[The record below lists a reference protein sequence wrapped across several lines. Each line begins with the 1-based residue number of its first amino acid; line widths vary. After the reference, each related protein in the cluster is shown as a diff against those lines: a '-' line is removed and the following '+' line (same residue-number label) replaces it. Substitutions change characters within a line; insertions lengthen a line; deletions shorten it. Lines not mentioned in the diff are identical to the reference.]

1 MVSYELRLVDI
12 HLLKPHEMINKERLE
27 ELEKEIKED
36 RILKKPIV
44 ADRSTLVVLD
54 GHHRLEV
61 LRKMGAKRIPVILVD
76 YDDPRIIVKKWRENG
91 DLEKNLVREAGIYG
105 KLFPPKT
112 SKHMVLFN
120 EELKHIEVLQKRVD
134 IKLEKLV

>member
-1 MVSYELRLVDI
+1 
-12 HLLKPHEMINKERLE
+12 MINKERLE